1 MTYEELFN
9 EAGYNRLGR
18 EYYRHSERP
27 IDIFL
32 SKNTGVDIIDE
43 DQKAIIT
50 IRPTTLKAIMANA
63 IVNFWVTEEEI
74 NDWMEQRN
82 K

>member
-1 MTYEELFN
+1 MTYEELFT
-9 EAGYNRLGR
+9 EAGYNCLAS

-32 SKNTGVDIIDE
+32 GKNTGVDIIDE
-43 DQKAIIT
+43 DQKAIVR

-63 IVNFWVTEEEI
+63 IVKFWVTEEEI